1 MRKARV
7 VDYDADD
14 GARSTFGRWLLCGEP
29 VIGSQA
35 WRLAIAM
42 IATSGIVMVPMLVF
56 AAYTDRPILRALTE
70 AVGAA
75 VLVIGFAMVAVLV
88 QSPLPFVPVAI
99 GVVGFFAVTRQ
110 WRRRT
115 G

>member
-1 MRKARV
+1 MRMTSHAL
-7 VDYDADD
+7 
-14 GARSTFGRWLLCGEP
+14 RSIACFCVASQLGP
-29 VIGSQA
+29 QA

-42 IATSGIVMVPMLVF
+42 IATSAIVMVPMLVF

-75 VLVIGFAMVAVLV
+75 VLVIAFAMVAVLV

-99 GVVGFFAVTRQ
+99 GVVGFFAVTRL
-110 WRRRT
+110 WRLRT